1 MSDNLTLKFRIT
13 FTGVITILV
22 WISLAW
28 DYFNEG
34 VPTHHILQSEDLPGV
49 SNWWGGIA
57 IPLITWFLLS
67 RIARR
72 TKNNQN
78 NANELAQL
86 KYGFLGALSFG
97 IILSILFT
105 LGSDLPGYMMIG
117 AIIISFFVP
126 LYKAEYLLGFII
138 GMTYTFGG
146 VLPIIIVLLLFIVF
160 TITYKLIRSAVIFLV
175 SKIGAKST
183 E

>member
-1 MSDNLTLKFRIT
+1 MSDKLTLKFRII

-34 VPTHHILQSEDLPGV
+34 VPTHHILQSKDLPGF

-57 IPLITWFLLS
+57 IPLITWFLLY

-72 TKNNQN
+72 TNNNQT
-78 NANELAQL
+78 NANDLAKL

-117 AIIISFFVP
+117 AILISFFVP
-126 LYKAEYLLGFII
+126 LYKAEYLLGYII

-146 VLPIIIVLLLFIVF
+146 ILPIIIALILYIIFIV
-160 TITYKLIRSAVIFLV
+160 TYKLIRSAVIFLV
-175 SKIGAKST
+175 SMIGVNSNA
-183 E
+183 

>member
-1 MSDNLTLKFRIT
+1 MSDKLTLKIRII
-13 FTGVITILV
+13 FTGFVTLLV
-22 WISLAW
+22 WANLAW
-28 DYFNEG
+28 DYLHEG
-34 VPTHHILQSEDLPGV
+34 VPTHYILHSKDFPGF

-67 RIARR
+67 RIAR
-72 TKNNQN
+72 KMNNNQN
-78 NANELAQL
+78 NANDSAQV

-97 IILSILFT
+97 IILSVLFT